1 MDPCLWYFDLLTLLI
16 HLGVALKS
24 RAVVIVGVVAS
35 VLIGLLGLFVGIMNT
50 FTHWCGEDCGSD
62 ASRITFG
69 LIQVVAALL
78 LLAGAYLA
86 ARLKPNAR
94 WVWIA
99 AIVVSV
105 PAYFWAWFIL
115 VPGLV
120 LVALGVWALWP
131 RKTTTAA

>member
-1 MDPCLWYFDLLTLLI
+1 MLI

-35 VLIGLLGLFVGIMNT
+35 VLLGLLGLFVGIMNT

-78 LLAGAYLA
+78 LLTGAYLA

-99 AIVVSV
+99 AIVVSI

-131 RKTTTAA
+131 KKSTTAA

>member
-1 MDPCLWYFDLLTLLI
+1 MVCWPPYLVT

-35 VLIGLLGLFVGIMNT
+35 VLLGLLGLFVGIMNT

-69 LIQVVAALL
+69 LIQVVAGLL

-120 LVALGVWALWP
+120 LVALGVWAIWP
-131 RKTTTAA
+131 TKSTTAA

>member
-1 MDPCLWYFDLLTLLI
+1 M
-16 HLGVALKS
+16 KS

-35 VLIGLLGLFVGIMNT
+35 VLLGLLGLFVGIMNT

-62 ASRITFG
+62 ASRIAFG
-69 LIQVVAALL
+69 LVQVVAALL

-99 AIVVSV
+99 WVSSV
-105 PAYFWAWFIL
+105 TSALDVTAVFGAATTMLVTPARTDRSGTPSNIS
-115 VPGLV
+115 
-120 LVALGVWALWP
+120 
-131 RKTTTAA
+131 TE